1 MNWER
6 MTVWQINIQNTM
18 SDCPFPLCVDIM
30 NSLCSWWC
38 LFFHR
43 LLHHIRQSTSKTW
56 PVPGRSNTSFYFM
69 AFAPFSLPL
78 SLSPPL
84 VSPVGSGFAVF
95 FSVSARVPW
104 VIISTHKSNV
114 GCQLLPS
121 SLTHSHST
129 HSVYGKITR
138 SGRETPT
145 SWVNHSHFSGALRVP
160 Q

>member
-1 MNWER
+1 
-6 MTVWQINIQNTM
+6 M
-18 SDCPFPLCVDIM
+18 SYCPFLLCVDIM

-43 LLHHIRQSTSKTW
+43 FLHQIRQSTSKTW
-56 PVPGRSNTSFYFM
+56 PVLGRSNTSFYFM

-78 SLSPPL
+78 SPPL
-84 VSPVGSGFAVF
+84 VSPIGLDFAVF

-114 GCQLLPS
+114 GCQLLLS

-129 HSVYGKITR
+129 HSVYGTITR
-138 SGRETPT
+138 SGREIPT
-145 SWVNHSHFSGALRVP
+145 S
-160 Q
+160 